1 MLADS
6 SHPQA
11 SSLLVGRFPMPLEGF
26 RPARAHV
33 ETLRGKPFIKHCK
46 EDVSL
51 MQTHLGAARKNLSF
65 SNLSQ
70 SSALSTSS
78 LRCLCLRCMQR
89 RCQQPA
95 ASRYRRSG
103 SECPSQPGPPT
114 GTEIKAHSK
123 RSPQVMLQGPE
134 SRSGF
139 LSEKTSCSQTSANG
153 EHKL

>member
-1 MLADS
+1 
-6 SHPQA
+6 
-11 SSLLVGRFPMPLEGF
+11 MPLEGF

-78 LRCLCLRCMQR
+78 LREGACREGAR
-89 RCQQPA
+89 NRQPA
-95 ASRYRRSG
+95 
-103 SECPSQPGPPT
+103 
-114 GTEIKAHSK
+114 GTEGLGVS
-123 RSPQVMLQGPE
+123 
-134 SRSGF
+134 
-139 LSEKTSCSQTSANG
+139 
-153 EHKL
+153 